1 MESRRFLI
9 VFLQISGYIE
19 IVFGIFIIF
28 LGPFMKKIDLPFLPF
43 WHLSFGV
50 SLSFFGILLLISASD
65 IDRYA
70 IIPLISCIYRW
81 TIAGFQIYTAFMIST
96 IRIFMIA
103 GAIFDIIVPIYII
116 YLLSKNKFL
125 FPIKDLMKRK

>member
-1 MESRRFLI
+1 MESKRFLI
-9 VFLQISGYIE
+9 VFLKFSGYLE
-19 IVFGIFIIF
+19 ILFGLVIIF
-28 LGPFMKKIDLPFLPF
+28 LGPMMDNLSLPYLPF

-81 TIAGFQIYTAFMIST
+81 IIAGFQIYTAITISA

-103 GAIFDIIVPIYII
+103 GGIFDIIAPILIV
-116 YLLSKNKFL
+116 YLLVKNKFL